1 MPFPAGGPAP
11 GPIKTS
17 AIKSRILNIATPN
30 NYLVKIQP
38 PGKVTSL
45 LEQRGIPYGVDG
57 RDVELRCHRT
67 TLPGSAFLTH
77 SVSSDYQGNVEE
89 IPYRRGYDTEI
100 TMSFIVDTD
109 YKVINFFET
118 WMDYMSGMAN
128 SGGDNT
134 EDYYEP
140 GAVYRPNYYN
150 DYISDNIFI
159 TKFEK
164 DTGTSYKGN
173 RIQKPEIEVKLIK
186 AYPKQIQQ
194 IELSYG
200 PTGEFLNLDVSF
212 GYSRYV
218 KRNVNIV
225 TSGPILGD
233 PTLGLSDLP
242 GARGPG
248 QPLTNPIF
256 NVDPSTLG

>member
-30 NYLVKIQP
+30 NYIVKLQP

-45 LEQRGIPYGVDG
+45 LAQRGIPYGVDG
-57 RDVELRCHRT
+57 SDIELRCHRT
-67 TLPGSAFLTH
+67 TIPGSAFLTH
-77 SVSSDYQGNVEE
+77 SVSADIQGQVEE

-100 TMSFIVDTD
+100 AMSFIVDTD

-128 SGGDNT
+128 SEGDNT
-134 EDYYEP
+134 ISYYSP

-150 DYISDNIFI
+150 DYIADIFI

-164 DTGTSYKGN
+164 DAGTSYKGN
-173 RIQKPEIEVKLIK
+173 RIQKPEIEVNLLK
-186 AYPKQIQQ
+186 AYPKQVQQ
-194 IELSYG
+194 VELSYG
-200 PTGEFLNLDVSF
+200 PAGEFLNLEVSF

-218 KRNVNIV
+218 KRSVNVA

-233 PTLGLSDLP
+233 PSLGLNDLVP
-242 GARGPG
+242 GPG
-248 QPLTNPIF
+248 QPPTTILNP
-256 NVDPSTLG
+256 DPGTFA

>member
-17 AIKSRILNIATPN
+17 AIKSRILNVATPN
-30 NYLVKIQP
+30 NYLVKLQP

-45 LEQRGIPYGVDG
+45 LAQRGIPYGVDG
-57 RDVELRCHRT
+57 SDIELRCHRT
-67 TLPGSAFLTH
+67 TIPGSAFLTH
-77 SVSSDYQGNVEE
+77 SVSADIQGQVEE

-100 TMSFIVDTD
+100 AMSFIVDTD

-134 EDYYEP
+134 VSYYAP

-150 DYISDNIFI
+150 DYIADIFI

-164 DTGTSYKGN
+164 DAGTSHKGN
-173 RIQKPEIEVKLIK
+173 RIQKPEIEVNLLK
-186 AYPKQIQQ
+186 AYPKQVQQ
-194 IELSYG
+194 VELSYG
-200 PTGEFLNLDVSF
+200 PTGEFLNLEVSF

-218 KRNVNIV
+218 KRSVNIV

-233 PTLGLSDLP
+233 PTLGLNDLV
-242 GARGPG
+242 RGPG

-256 NVDPSTLG
+256 NVDPNDRA

>member
-45 LEQRGIPYGVDG
+45 LSQRGIPYGVDG

-128 SGGDNT
+128 SEGDNT
-134 EDYYEP
+134 IEYYEP

-150 DYISDNIFI
+150 DYISDSVFI

-164 DTGTSYKGN
+164 DTGTSHKGN

-186 AYPKQIQQ
+186 AYPKQVQQ

-233 PTLGLSDLP
+233 PSIGLNDLVP
-242 GARGPG
+242 GAG
-248 QPLTNPIF
+248 QPPTTILNP
-256 NVDPSTLG
+256 NPGSVA

>member
-17 AIKSRILNIATPN
+17 AIKSRILNVATPN
-30 NYLVKIQP
+30 NYIVKLQP

-45 LEQRGIPYGVDG
+45 LAQRGIPYGVDG
-57 RDVELRCHRT
+57 SDIELRCHRT
-67 TLPGSAFLTH
+67 TIPGSAFLTH
-77 SVSSDYQGNVEE
+77 SVSADIQGQVEE

-100 TMSFIVDTD
+100 AMSFIVDTD

-128 SGGDNT
+128 SEGDNT
-134 EDYYEP
+134 VSYYAP

-150 DYISDNIFI
+150 DYIADIFI

-164 DTGTSYKGN
+164 DAGTSYKGN

-218 KRNVNIV
+218 KRSVNIV

-233 PTLGLSDLP
+233 PTLGAPDLP
-242 GARGPG
+242 SSIDQGLA
-248 QPLTNPIF
+248 
-256 NVDPSTLG
+256 